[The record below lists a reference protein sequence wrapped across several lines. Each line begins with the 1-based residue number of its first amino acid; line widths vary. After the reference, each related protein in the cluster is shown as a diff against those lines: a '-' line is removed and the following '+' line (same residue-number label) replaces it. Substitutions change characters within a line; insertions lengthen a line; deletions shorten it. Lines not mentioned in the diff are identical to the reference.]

1 MKEVIIFLNETKKE
15 VARAANSVSFFQY
28 FIFAAVTYIVWGP
41 FLLRSYASIDG
52 EAVYTSGFLVVLYLL
67 WVELFSKTNDML
79 NPVVTSSGLTS
90 FWLKY
95 KNIESELVLIFYSK
109 IILLGNILVT
119 FSLTTIVLKSLS
131 LIKFNN
137 SVYRVTL
144 QILNR
149 LRLKNKSLP
158 LQ

>member
-1 MKEVIIFLNETKKE
+1 MKEIVKFLNETKKE
-15 VARAANSVSFFQY
+15 VVRVANFISFFQY
-28 FIFAAVTYIVWGP
+28 FIFVALTYIVWGP
-41 FLLRSYASIDG
+41 FLLPSYVSVDG
-52 EAVYTSGFLVVLYLL
+52 EAIYTSGFLIVLYLI
-67 WVELFSKTNDML
+67 WVELFSKPNDML

-95 KNIESELVLIFYSK
+95 KTIESDLILFFHSK
-109 IILLGNILVT
+109 IALLGSILVT
-119 FSLTTIVLKSLS
+119 FSLTTIILKSLS

-144 QILNR
+144 QTLNR